1 MALLKLSPP
10 WHIFYKELDCLFRED
25 EEVRI
30 IFDEDNN
37 KITMFVDNTIKAE
50 ALEKILPKEKKFANV
65 TISIDIV
72 PSNAPCFRNKSG
84 SVYED
89 AFSHNPILNDVI
101 TVAGIM
107 TNSITY
113 VIFRKEVVQYWTDNL
128 GDAHGV
134 CSTLYEDIARDI
146 FEFKDG
152 IYFCT
157 DTDTKTIKT
166 TMDGNYFTYAVGS
179 NGINGI

>member
-50 ALEKILPKEKKFANV
+50 ALEKILPKEKKFAND

-72 PSNAPCFRNKSG
+72 YMKT
-84 SVYED
+84 
-89 AFSHNPILNDVI
+89 LLVI
-101 TVAGIM
+101 IQ
-107 TNSITY
+107 
-113 VIFRKEVVQYWTDNL
+113 F
-128 GDAHGV
+128 
-134 CSTLYEDIARDI
+134 
-146 FEFKDG
+146 
-152 IYFCT
+152 
-157 DTDTKTIKT
+157 
-166 TMDGNYFTYAVGS
+166 
-179 NGINGI
+179 